1 MFHIA
6 ICDDEGYF
14 LLREQHLI
22 KKYMDRMGYS
32 YQIYIF
38 HSGKDILDL
47 GNSVS
52 KFDIIFLDINMEE
65 IDGIETA
72 KRIRKVTKDTY
83 IVFVT
88 AFVTYALE
96 GYKVDAVRYLLKDDE
111 CLENAVNEC
120 LETIINKMN
129 YCVVKHTFEF
139 QEGTLELRLDN
150 VLYVESNLHKLTFH
164 LIGLRAEHYSMYE
177 KLDVI
182 DEELHLSGFCR
193 IHKSFLINLR
203 YVESIERYK
212 AELSNGTVLGISKSR
227 YLNAKE
233 AFICYRGEI

>member
-14 LLREQHLI
+14 LLREQSLI

-32 YQIYIF
+32 YQTSIF
-38 HSGKDILDL
+38 HSGKDILDM
-47 GNSVS
+47 GNSIS

-72 KRIRKVTKDTY
+72 KRIRKITKDTY

-120 LETIINKMN
+120 LEAIVNKMN
-129 YCVVKHTFEF
+129 YSERKHIFEF
-139 QEGTLELRLDN
+139 QEGTIELRLEN
-150 VLYVESNLHKLTFH
+150 ILYVESNLHKLTFH
-164 LIGLRAEHYSMYE
+164 IIGLKAEQYSMYE
-177 KLDVI
+177 RLDVI
-182 DEELHLSGFCR
+182 DEALHSAGFCR

-212 AELSNGTVLGISKSR
+212 AEFSNGVVLGISKAR
-227 YLNAKE
+227 YLHAKE